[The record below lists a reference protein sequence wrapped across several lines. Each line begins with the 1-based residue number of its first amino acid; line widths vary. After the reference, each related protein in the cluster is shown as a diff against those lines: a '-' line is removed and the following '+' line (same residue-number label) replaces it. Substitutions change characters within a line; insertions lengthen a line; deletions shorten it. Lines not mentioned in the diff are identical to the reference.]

1 MDKITHNNLPET
13 VTRVTYDNLPEA
25 VTRVLYKLNRLEEL
39 VINQR
44 NPEPD
49 AWFDIL
55 GLCDYLPDKPAK
67 ATVYTWVRERKIP
80 YNKQGKKLAFLKSEV
95 DAWLKEGRQKTA
107 SEIKAESGS
116 FIKNRK
122 P

>member
-1 MDKITHNNLPET
+1 MNVITRDNLPED
-13 VTRVTYDNLPEA
+13 VIRVTHDNLPEA
-25 VTRVLYKLNRLEEL
+25 VTRMIHKLDRLEEL

-80 YNKQGKKLAFLKSEV
+80 YNKKGKKLAFLKSEI
-95 DAWLKEGRQKTA
+95 DTWIKSGRHKTTA
-107 SEIKAESGS
+107 EIQAEAY
-116 FIKNRK
+116 INNRK